1 MIPSFEH
8 RHSAGHRLVAESW
21 GAVAGAAVG
30 VIGNSM
36 SSGGGGGGGG
46 QTQTASKEPW
56 MMAQPWIMNNMA
68 SGQRLQSQYEA
79 QPFNAQQQQAYQNQA
94 NQGAYMRAA
103 VPSLLRQMQGNQIGF
118 DRSNPNA
125 RPAAFNWDGL
135 LSAAKEGESA
145 RSQGLLDM
153 LNSNGAINSSLT
165 PMAEPPKKEEGT
177 FTQQDMGYT
186 PQQQALIN
194 AGLNPYM
201 MGYTQVLGGQ
211 GSSNGGYGAYRYG
224 DQPQPGTPAY
234 RDMMEFFMRG
244 GNDPLGIAPGGL
256 GIQRRGPY
264 ADQNAGTNNGD
275 GVSSSSTGNDY

>member
-1 MIPSFEH
+1 M
-8 RHSAGHRLVAESW
+8 SW
-21 GAVAGAAVG
+21 GAVAGAAIGVVG
-30 VIGNSM
+30 SAM
-36 SSGGGGGGGG
+36 SDGGGGGG
-46 QTQTASKEPW
+46 QSQSTSKQPW
-56 MMAQPWIMNNMA
+56 MPATPWLMNNLA

-79 QPFNAQQQQAYQNQA
+79 QPFNAQQQQAFGNQA
-94 NQGAYMRAA
+94 NQSAYMRAA

-135 LSAAKEGESA
+135 LSAAKEGETA
-145 RSQGLLDM
+145 RGQGLLDM
-153 LNSNGAINSSLT
+153 LNSSGAVNSSLT

-186 PQQQALIN
+186 PLQQQLLDQ
-194 AGLNPYM
+194 GRNPFM
-201 MGYTQVLGGQ
+201 MGHTQVLGGP

-244 GNDPLGIAPGGL
+244 GNDPLGLAPGGL
-256 GIQRRGPY
+256 GIQRAAGPGAFY
-264 ADQNAGTNNGD
+264 GNSGDSVGGSPAADGSGGGSPGA
-275 GVSSSSTGNDY
+275 Y